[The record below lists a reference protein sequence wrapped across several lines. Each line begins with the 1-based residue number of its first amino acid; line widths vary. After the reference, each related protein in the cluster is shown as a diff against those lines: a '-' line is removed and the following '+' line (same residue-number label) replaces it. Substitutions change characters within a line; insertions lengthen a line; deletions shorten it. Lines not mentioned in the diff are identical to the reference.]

1 MNIKPSIP
9 SFFLAICFLIFAF
22 LNAEARVPAIRLYP
36 SCTSGNVIKSD
47 TGGRTVNLDSAQA
60 CINRFTALM
69 TAHGFANK
77 AGLPINI
84 TLTKT
89 NQITTGE
96 SFDGQGLLDWL
107 NVTSAQYAAAGK
119 KLMIK
124 VQMGVY
130 DMNYLKTYMT
140 DPAKRTASN
149 NRIAIFIIPY
159 DASSGVTV
167 RGLAQPQGGSGTQG
181 GTGYDLGG
189 VQP

>member
-1 MNIKPSIP
+1 MNIKPSIT
-9 SFFLAICFLIFAF
+9 SFLLAFCFLIFAF
-22 LNAEARVPAIRLYP
+22 LNAEARTPAKRIFPMGTL
-36 SCTSGNVIKSD
+36 NEFIKTD

-84 TLTKT
+84 TLTQT
-89 NQITTGE
+89 SQITTGE

-107 NVTSAQYAAAGK
+107 NVTAAQYAAAGK

-130 DMNYLKTYMT
+130 DMNYLKTYIS

-159 DASSGVTV
+159 DASSGITV
-167 RGLAQPQGGSGTQG
+167 RGLAQPQGSGGTQG

>member
-1 MNIKPSIP
+1 MNIKPSIT
-9 SFFLAICFLIFAF
+9 SILLALCFLVFAF
-22 LNAEARVPAIRLYP
+22 LNAEARIPAKRIFPMGAL
-36 SCTSGNVIKSD
+36 NEFIKTD

-69 TAHGFANK
+69 TAHGFAKK

-84 TLTKT
+84 TLTQT
-89 NQITTGE
+89 SQITTGE

-107 NVTSAQYAAAGK
+107 NVTAAQYAAAGK

-130 DMNYLKTYMT
+130 DMNYLKTYIS

-159 DASSGVTV
+159 DASSGITV
-167 RGLAQPQGGSGTQG
+167 RGLAQPQGGGGTQG

>member
-9 SFFLAICFLIFAF
+9 SLFMAICFLVFTF
-22 LNAEARVPAIRLYP
+22 LNAEARVPANRLFP
-36 SCTSGNVIKSD
+36 SGTINEFIKMD

-69 TAHGFANK
+69 TAHGFAKK
-77 AGLPINI
+77 AGMPINI
-84 TLTKT
+84 TLTQT
-89 NQITTGE
+89 SQITTGE
-96 SFDGQGLLDWL
+96 SFDGQGLLNWL
-107 NVTSAQYAAAGK
+107 KVTSAQYAAAGK

-130 DMNYLKTYMT
+130 DMNYLNTYQP
-140 DPAKRTASN
+140 DPALKTASN

-159 DASSGVTV
+159 DAASGITV
-167 RGLAQPQGGSGTQG
+167 RGLAQPQGSGGTQG

>member
-1 MNIKPSIP
+1 MNIKPFIP
-9 SFFLAICFLIFAF
+9 SFLLALCFLLFAF
-22 LNAEARVPAIRLYP
+22 LNAEAHMAVRQTYP
-36 SCTSGNVIKSD
+36 SGTFNRIIKTD

-69 TAHGFANK
+69 TAHGFAKK
-77 AGLPINI
+77 AGMPINI

-89 NQITTGE
+89 SQITTGE

-107 NVTSAQYAAAGK
+107 NVTATQYATAGK

-124 VQMGVY
+124 VQLGVY
-130 DMNYLKTYMT
+130 DMSYLKTYQP
-140 DPAKRTASN
+140 DPAKRTANN

-159 DASSGVTV
+159 DASTGLVV
-167 RGLAQPQGGSGTQG
+167 KGLAQPMGGTGTQG

-189 VQP
+189 IQP

>member
-1 MNIKPSIP
+1 
-9 SFFLAICFLIFAF
+9 
-22 LNAEARVPAIRLYP
+22 
-36 SCTSGNVIKSD
+36 
-47 TGGRTVNLDSAQA
+47 
-60 CINRFTALM
+60 M
-69 TAHGFANK
+69 TAHGFAKK

-84 TLTKT
+84 TLTQT
-89 NQITTGE
+89 SQITTGE

-107 NVTSAQYAAAGK
+107 SVTAAQYAAAGK

-130 DMNYLKTYMT
+130 DMNYLKTYIS

-159 DASSGVTV
+159 DASSGITV
-167 RGLAQPQGGSGTQG
+167 RGLAQPQGSGGTQG